1 MEKEYTLSELISA
14 LLKRVWII
22 ILFVVIFTVGA
33 FLFTRIFIEKKY
45 TASVSMYVAPNA
57 AGSEV
62 IAAATLSDLNYAQ
75 KVVNTYIEI
84 LMTNAF
90 MESVAQKDGLDFSAA
105 QLKGMVNI
113 RAVNQTEIFKIS
125 VTTSAP
131 ELSLQLANTIA
142 EMAPE
147 KIIEIKDADA
157 VRVVDPAVLPRGPS
171 SPNLMKNTAI
181 GALLGLVLSVLLV
194 IALDWLDIRIK
205 DEEDFKK
212 HYNVPLLGAIPT
224 FTGSAVN

>member
-14 LLKRVWII
+14 LLKRIWII

-33 FLFTRIFIEKKY
+33 FLITRFLVEKKY

-113 RAVNQTEIFKIS
+113 RAVNQPRYSK
-125 VTTSAP
+125 SA
-131 ELSLQLANTIA
+131 
-142 EMAPE
+142 
-147 KIIEIKDADA
+147 
-157 VRVVDPAVLPRGPS
+157 
-171 SPNLMKNTAI
+171 
-181 GALLGLVLSVLLV
+181 
-194 IALDWLDIRIK
+194 
-205 DEEDFKK
+205 
-212 HYNVPLLGAIPT
+212 
-224 FTGSAVN
+224 